1 MTTIL
6 QTKDLT
12 KNYKGK
18 NVVNQVNIHVQDSEV
33 YGFIGQNGAGKTT
46 TIRLILNLLQASS
59 GHVELFGEKVT
70 NQNMYKHLRRIG
82 SIIEIPGFYSN
93 LSAQENLE
101 IHRIMMD
108 VKDKSEIKRVLDI
121 VNLNEEKTKKVAHYS
136 LGMKQRLGIA
146 RAMLHNPDLLI
157 LDEPTNGLDP
167 VGIVEIR
174 DLIIDIAKKHGK
186 TILVSS
192 HILAEVE
199 KMVNKVG
206 ILHHGRLLEEIQKED
221 FQQKSQR
228 YLVYKVSDTQQS
240 VKLLQQHFNLQQIN
254 INEDTLTI
262 QLTDERLNGSI
273 TKLLVENQI
282 TVMESRMVTP
292 SLEELFI
299 KLTEDRGNRHEQAR
313 IS

>member
-1 MTTIL
+1 MATIL
-6 QTKDLT
+6 QTNGLT

-18 NVVNQVNIHVQDSEV
+18 NVVDQVNIQVQDSEV

-46 TIRLILNLLQASS
+46 TIRLIMNLLQASS

-70 NQNMYKHLRRIG
+70 NQNIYKHLQRVG
-82 SIIEIPGFYSN
+82 SIIEVPGFYSN
-93 LSAQENLE
+93 LSGQENLE
-101 IHRIMMD
+101 IHRIMMN

-121 VNLNEEKTKKVAHYS
+121 VNLNEAKTKKVKHYS
-136 LGMKQRLGIA
+136 LGMKQRLGIT

-167 VGIVEIR
+167 MGIVEIR

-186 TILVSS
+186 TIFISS

-206 ILHHGRLLEEIQKED
+206 ILHCGRLLEEIQKKD
-221 FQQKSQR
+221 FQQKSQKS
-228 YLVYKVSDTQQS
+228 LVYKVNNVQQS
-240 VKLLQQHFNLQQIN
+240 VELIQKHFSFQQIE
-254 INEDTLTI
+254 INEDMLTI
-262 QLTDERLNGSI
+262 HHADEQINGTI

-282 TVMESRMVTP
+282 TVNESKVVTP

-299 KLTEDRGNRHEQAR
+299 KLTEEGGQSA
-313 IS
+313 